1 MKRIIAITIALLI
14 AGSAF
19 ADLYRVSYTLRG
31 SGKRITIE
39 AESSSEAR
47 RVVMDMFPGCYVTG
61 SHKIKQSAKP

>member
-1 MKRIIAITIALLI
+1 MKRIKRFITISIALLL

-31 SGKRITIE
+31 SGKRITVN

-61 SHKIKQSAKP
+61 AHKIKQ

>member
-1 MKRIIAITIALLI
+1 MKRFIAISIALLL

-19 ADLYRVSYTLRG
+19 ADAYRVSYTLHC
-31 SGKRITIE
+31 SGKRITVL

-61 SHKIKQSAKP
+61 SHKIKK